1 MAHASIEGPA
11 VSTTRRL
18 TVKNARIAVWT
29 TDPPFISDP
38 YATCPICGGM
48 GTLLGILGL
57 RQWWRCRDCGV
68 DFSRETR

>member
-38 YATCPICGGM
+38 CATCPICGGM

-57 RQWWRCRDCGV
+57 RQWWRCRDGGV